1 MCNFNFM
8 ICFYGQNYGIKSFI
22 LFQTFSLTSTWDKSF
37 NVTCLYSED
46 DSLYFKNYDRIIMIA
61 LFSLEKID
69 K

>member
-1 MCNFNFM
+1 MFLN
-8 ICFYGQNYGIKSFI
+8 
-22 LFQTFSLTSTWDKSF
+22 WDNSF

-46 DSLYFKNYDRIIMIA
+46 DSLYFKNYDRIIMIV